1 MRPAIESGPFYEKA
15 VQVLFGA
22 GIENLTMWS
31 VIGCSVITAAFG
43 VLAYDMMYKNRPSV
57 A

>member
-1 MRPAIESGPFYEKA
+1 MRPAIESGPVYEKA

-31 VIGCSVITAAFG
+31 VIGCSAITAAFG
-43 VLAYDMMYKNRPSV
+43 VLAYDMMYKNRRSV